1 MQQSARLIVNADDF
15 GFTHDVN
22 EGILESHLHGIV
34 RSTSLMSNGAAFED
48 AVHLAKENE
57 QLDVG
62 CHLMLVQGESVS
74 CPGSPLA
81 PTLLKFLTQ
90 MPSREF
96 LLQEFRA
103 QIERLLV
110 FGIHPSHLDTHKHV
124 HVIPRVLEAVLTVA
138 DEYGI
143 QWIRRPFDMPFGV
156 LQGWKRTCLSI
167 AMHSFAIA
175 FDKSM
180 NKAAS
185 STTDYFTG
193 FALTGALHKQ
203 NLLELLAQ
211 LPQGVG
217 EFVCH
222 PGICGDELS
231 QAKTTLKQSRK
242 MELDAL
248 CSPELKELITAQ
260 GIEIASFRDLE

>member
-1 MQQSARLIVNADDF
+1 
-15 GFTHDVN
+15 
-22 EGILESHLHGIV
+22 
-34 RSTSLMSNGAAFED
+34 
-48 AVHLAKENE
+48 
-57 QLDVG
+57 
-62 CHLMLVQGESVS
+62 
-74 CPGSPLA
+74 
-81 PTLLKFLTQ
+81 
-90 MPSREF
+90 
-96 LLQEFRA
+96 
-103 QIERLLV
+103 
-110 FGIHPSHLDTHKHV
+110 
-124 HVIPRVLEAVLTVA
+124 
-138 DEYGI
+138 
-143 QWIRRPFDMPFGV
+143 
-156 LQGWKRTCLSI
+156 
-167 AMHSFAIA
+167 MHSFAIA

>member
-1 MQQSARLIVNADDF
+1 MSRQS
-15 GFTHDVN
+15 T
-22 EGILESHLHGIV
+22 
-34 RSTSLMSNGAAFED
+34 RSNAFEVPD
-48 AVHLAKENE
+48 SN
-57 QLDVG
+57 
-62 CHLMLVQGESVS
+62 
-74 CPGSPLA
+74 
-81 PTLLKFLTQ
+81 
-90 MPSREF
+90 
-96 LLQEFRA
+96 A

-143 QWIRRPFDMPFGV
+143 QWIRRPFDMPFGG

-193 FALTGALHKQ
+193 FALTGTLHKQ